1 MRGIAYAIA
10 ALAAVIIMVA
20 VAKMPP
26 NSEQPSNEVASA
38 ATETVMADEGTL
50 TLAVPEMHCSVSC
63 YPRVKELLENTEAV
77 DTVEL
82 AAQKEEGMIDN
93 RQVIVHYK
101 PGFDVGQALTA
112 LEKEGFAK
120 SDVVH

>member
-38 ATETVMADEGTL
+38 ATET
-50 TLAVPEMHCSVSC
+50 
-63 YPRVKELLENTEAV
+63 
-77 DTVEL
+77 L
-82 AAQKEEGMIDN
+82 AA
-93 RQVIVHYK
+93 
-101 PGFDVGQALTA
+101 
-112 LEKEGFAK
+112 
-120 SDVVH
+120 